1 VCAFYR
7 FLCFPCDVPTKA
19 YPVLLVLMFSIFGP
33 SAEMYTGLAAG
44 YICKSTRSLFSR
56 RAVCALSSLCVCHKC
71 TLLTLLL
78 CGGRCIT
85 VSYFTAIHPGLDRLR
100 SWQNRSLLRS
110 VVARPGKLAGRVSRI
125 QLCLQSLYMSNG
137 PLHRWYCR
145 LCQCGQPGHSGGT
158 AVQSVPNAVCETM
171 RIGLWF
177 AITE

>member
-1 VCAFYR
+1 
-7 FLCFPCDVPTKA
+7 
-19 YPVLLVLMFSIFGP
+19 
-33 SAEMYTGLAAG
+33 MYTGLAAG
-44 YICKSTRSLFSR
+44 YICKTVRSLCDR
-56 RAVCALSSLCVCHKC
+56 RAVCACPDCVCLFMRNC
-71 TLLTLLL
+71 TLILALTLLF
-78 CGGRCIT
+78 CWGRCIT